1 MKISELEKYLKEVR
15 EEHGDIEVTIK
26 DADTQIILKIDNDS
40 NDLNVVTYENG
51 KRIEISSY
59 Y

>member
-26 DADTQIILKIDNDS
+26 DADTQMILKIDNDS